1 MSKMSTFGTLVVLA
15 MAIIALTL
23 PAAANLVPTT
33 FGFPVIVQNG
43 STSAFNQDTAKATD
57 FEHIDINFPAY
68 IDGLHL
74 GASTLGL
81 GVGDADADRNGVATG
96 VGADG
101 ANPTGVA
108 VAVNDAEALG
118 IGAKLTANVLP
129 FGPVN
134 LAFPDIEQTVCQTQ
148 EVTHTDFA
156 QTNEFAEFAYP
167 FVGVGPV
174 ALPGFG
180 FGW

>member
-1 MSKMSTFGTLVVLA
+1 MSKVKTIGLLVVLA
-15 MAIIALTL
+15 LVAMVL
-23 PAAANLVPTT
+23 PAYANLVPTT

-43 STSAFNQDTAKATD
+43 STSAFNQDTAFASD
-57 FEHIDINFPAY
+57 FENVSINIPVFSP
-68 IDGLHL
+68 DLQL
-74 GASTLGL
+74 GASTFSNGEVF
-81 GVGDADADRNGVATG
+81 GPTSAAFGVA
-96 VGADG
+96 
-101 ANPTGVA
+101 
-108 VAVNDAEALG
+108 
-118 IGAKLTANVLP
+118 TANVLP

-134 LAFPDIEQTVCQTQ
+134 LAFPSISQTVIQTQ
-148 EVTHTDFA
+148 NVTHTDFA